1 MFVSDWMTKK
11 VFTISPDDSLID
23 AASLLKE
30 KKIKHL
36 PVLKDER
43 IVGILSDR
51 DIKDYSPS
59 KSTSLDIFE
68 IHYLL
73 AKTQIRDVMKTKV
86 ITTTPDTPIEVAAIL
101 MNDHNIG
108 CLPVIEKDRLVGIIS
123 DRDIFKVLVDI
134 MGARQAGHRVYA
146 TIEDRAVSIKEVVDV
161 IRKYGFRLQSVL
173 TSYAGVKEGLR
184 KVVIRTKGEGDFEG
198 LKSELERAYKDIDI
212 RKG

>member
-51 DIKDYSPS
+51 DIKEHYPS

-68 IHYLL
+68 IHYLF
-73 AKTQIRDVMKTKV
+73 AKAKVRDVVKTKV

-123 DRDIFKVLVDI
+123 DRDIFKSLVDI
-134 MGARQAGHRVYA
+134 MGARHTGHRVYV
-146 TIEDRAVSIKEVVDV
+146 TLEDRAGSIKEVVDV